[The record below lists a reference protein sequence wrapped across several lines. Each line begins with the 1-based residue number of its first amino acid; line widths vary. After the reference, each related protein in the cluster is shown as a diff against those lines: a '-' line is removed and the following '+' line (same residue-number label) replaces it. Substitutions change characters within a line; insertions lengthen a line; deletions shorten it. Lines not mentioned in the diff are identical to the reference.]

1 MVFEMRTYSFHPGA
15 LPTYLH
21 LAQVLGRP
29 VRGNDY
35 GICCGYWIAQTG
47 RLDQVWHLW
56 SYDSLDERA
65 RLRAILLKDDR
76 WTKEYGGAV
85 LPLLQRQD
93 IRLLEPARALSAPEP
108 GGLFEL
114 RLHRA
119 RPGHSRPW
127 LDEALPPGQDDAA
140 PSAHTV
146 GLWTGISPQ
155 PNEVVQLR
163 SFRSCDDWL
172 RERAAQQ
179 LPSADG
185 PSPQAPDS
193 RLAEVESILLKPTL
207 FSPMQ

>member
-1 MVFEMRTYSFHPGA
+1 MRTYSFHPGA

-29 VRGNDY
+29 VRGNDF

-56 SYDSLDERA
+56 SYDSLDERT
-65 RLRAILLKDDR
+65 RLRAILMQNDR

-93 IRLLEPARALSAPEP
+93 IRLLGPVRPMSAPET

-119 RPGHSRPW
+119 RPGHAKPW
-127 LDEALPPGQDDAA
+127 LDEALSREEADTA
-140 PSAHTV
+140 SSSRTV

-155 PNEVVQLR
+155 PNEVVQLL
-163 SFRSCDDWL
+163 SFSSCDDWL
-172 RERAAQQ
+172 RDRAAHQ
-179 LPSADG
+179 LPRAEGS
-185 PSPQAPDS
+185 SEQAQES
-193 RLAEVESILLKPTL
+193 KLVEVESILLKPTL